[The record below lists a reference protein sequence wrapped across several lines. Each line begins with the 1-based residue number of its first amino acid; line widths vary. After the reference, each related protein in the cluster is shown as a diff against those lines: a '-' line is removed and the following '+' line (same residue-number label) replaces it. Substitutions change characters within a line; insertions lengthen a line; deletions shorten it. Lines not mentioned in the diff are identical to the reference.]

1 MPEVKFGYLDKLGE
15 WHAVTTLEEREYP
28 AYYDQRAADDGSAI
42 DDSGSVEVA
51 RPVRTPSEITGE
63 IAPPLFEG
71 HKEFQENQRGVS
83 FESLVGPHL
92 LGASVIIITDP
103 YIRRFHQARNLMEL
117 LEVIAVSKD
126 PAEEVTV
133 KLVTSLDADGEEFE
147 AKQLLLL
154 EKIRQG
160 VSVGGVT
167 FEVEFDN
174 SIHDRSIVTSHGWR
188 IQLGRGLDIF
198 QYASG
203 DIFDLASRRQE
214 YRQLKAFGITYVHDP
229 T

>member
-1 MPEVKFGYLDKLGE
+1 M
-15 WHAVTTLEEREYP
+15 
-28 AYYDQRAADDGSAI
+28 
-42 DDSGSVEVA
+42 
-51 RPVRTPSEITGE
+51 
-63 IAPPLFEG
+63 
-71 HKEFQENQRGVS
+71 
-83 FESLVGPHL
+83 
-92 LGASVIIITDP
+92 
-103 YIRRFHQARNLMEL
+103 
-117 LEVIAVSKD
+117 
-126 PAEEVTV
+126 
-133 KLVTSLDADGEEFE
+133 KLVTSLDAEGEEFE